1 LKGSEIS
8 LATSL
13 EVSLDDLKSYLAG
26 KEPLPHKVF
35 LTALDIV
42 AGTKAER

>member
-1 LKGSEIS
+1 LKGSEVR
-8 LATSL
+8 LATA
-13 EVSLDDLKSYLAG
+13 LDVPLDALQSYLAG
-26 KEPLPHKVF
+26 KEPLPHKAF